1 MADDT
6 VVVHSLLRI
15 LFTKYEYVRI
25 LTEAFAYKLPWYEA
39 DMNMKYLGIKSIKN
53 KILISEKE
61 FMWKYVLTSKNSF
74 HMPYKTWDF

>member
-25 LTEAFAYKLPWYEA
+25 LTEACAYKLPWYEA

-61 FMWKYVLTSKNSF
+61 FTVAVTSKNSF

>member
-25 LTEAFAYKLPWYEA
+25 LTEACATKLPWYEA
-39 DMNMKYLGIKSIKN
+39 DINMKCLGIKSIKN
-53 KILISEKE
+53 EILISEKD
-61 FMWKYVLTSKNSF
+61 FRWKIRFIKN
-74 HMPYKTWDF
+74 MNDP

>member
-25 LTEAFAYKLPWYEA
+25 LTEACAYKLPWYEA
-39 DMNMKYLGIKSIKN
+39 NINMKYLGIKSIKN
-53 KILISEKE
+53 KMFDFRKE
-61 FMWKYVLTSKNSF
+61 VEVKNITRRNYF
-74 HMPYKTWDF
+74 DMQYKTWDF